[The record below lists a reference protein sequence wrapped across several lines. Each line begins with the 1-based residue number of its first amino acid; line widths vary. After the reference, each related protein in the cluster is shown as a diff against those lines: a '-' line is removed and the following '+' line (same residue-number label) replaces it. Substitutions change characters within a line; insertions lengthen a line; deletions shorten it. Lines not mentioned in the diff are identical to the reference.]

1 MRGGTE
7 LQFSSHVEDDSD
19 SLLGNV
25 WSQAENMSRTMTALA
40 LATVWAV
47 GFAGGSSSQEGG
59 TYSDQP
65 PVLWGSPLTNT
76 TGRAAGLAAFNVS
89 EEGAIEVIV
98 DGQKAVIK
106 STFSSLGQQSSFGGG
121 VGAGN
126 WSQPVQIDRPRE
138 GAVRVRGTGTVF
150 SIERWIFSAP
160 GRLQINDTV
169 RVLQAPPAGSG
180 ATAVAQSHSAS
191 FVTPGL
197 VIASVDGPNN
207 EYQTECT
214 SESVGM

>member
-1 MRGGTE
+1 
-7 LQFSSHVEDDSD
+7 
-19 SLLGNV
+19 
-25 WSQAENMSRTMTALA
+25 MSRTTTALGA

-180 ATAVAQSHSAS
+180 SLTMAIGVPPCA
-191 FVTPGL
+191 G
-197 VIASVDGPNN
+197 N
-207 EYQTECT
+207 
-214 SESVGM
+214 

>member
-1 MRGGTE
+1 
-7 LQFSSHVEDDSD
+7 
-19 SLLGNV
+19 
-25 WSQAENMSRTMTALA
+25 MSRTMTALA

-126 WSQPVQIDRPRE
+126 WSPVQIDRPRE

-160 GRLQINDTV
+160 LDKSL
-169 RVLQAPPAGSG
+169 VLCHSAD
-180 ATAVAQSHSAS
+180 SHSTKKQYHGSDYHAIMS
-191 FVTPGL
+191 ARQLPKGWMYRYIV
-197 VIASVDGPNN
+197 
-207 EYQTECT
+207 
-214 SESVGM
+214 